1 MNGKVLP
8 LEIVEVNFFFPQ
20 DGTYKPH
27 PALVVSTVDLF
38 EDEEIFYGVLMTTK
52 NIFPKYTVFIESAW
66 LTKPASRPGYFA
78 THLVQIFTMDDVL
91 RKTNT
96 FLKAPYYEPIRQ
108 KLITSILHHG

>member
-20 DGTYKPH
+20 NGKYLPH
-27 PALVVSTVDLF
+27 PALVVSTEELF
-38 EDEEIFYGVLMTTK
+38 EDEEIFYAVLMTTK

-66 LTKPASRPGYFA
+66 LSKPTAKPGYFA

-91 RKTNT
+91 GKTNT
-96 FLKAPYYEPIRQ
+96 FLKAPHFGPLRQ